1 MSRSR
6 KHNFV
11 GVTLLATGVVA
22 VLATGGYL
30 YEKPMIMQTRNH
42 QAELG
47 EEYNPYRYFDF
58 LFMAGNSDVEVIGN
72 IDMQK
77 KGTYDIKLH
86 ARAQDI
92 PVKVT
97 VTDSKAP
104 EMILKEVRTDMYTEV
119 KPEDFIESIKDAQ
132 GYSLEFAKG
141 TELQKAGKSKVTII
155 AKDEDGN
162 ESKATTTLQRIDDTV
177 SPVIK
182 GVESVYELIMGTKL
196 NTENIRVTDDLD
208 LNPTLKVDVSGIDIS
223 TEGEHE
229 LKVEAEDKSGNVTSM
244 TRPVKVIENPEYSKN
259 IVYLT
264 FDDGPS
270 ENTPKI
276 LDILKKN
283 NVKATFFVTA
293 QYPKYASYMKDEKEQ
308 GHTVALHT
316 YTHDYEKVY
325 KSEKAY
331 FDDLKKIQDYA
342 KKHTGEESH
351 LIRFPGGSSNTVS
364 ANYSQGIM
372 SKLTKSVIDKGY
384 QYFDWNVTSSDAS
397 GWGVPANDIAKSAC
411 VDWGGNLVILMHDT
425 SGKETTVQAL
435 PKIIKYYKD
444 RGYEFR
450 ALTEDSFPAHHG
462 VNN

>member
-6 KHNFV
+6 KHNFI
-11 GVTLLATGVVA
+11 GVTALATAVVSFLS
-22 VLATGGYL
+22 VGGYL
-30 YEKPMIMQTRNH
+30 YEKPMIMRTKNH

-72 IDMQK
+72 IDMQQ

-97 VTDSKAP
+97 VIDSKAP

-155 AKDEDGN
+155 ARDEDGN

-182 GVESVYELIMGTKL
+182 GVESSYELIMGTKI
-196 NTENIRVTDDLD
+196 NTENIRATDDLD
-208 LNPTLKVDVSGIDIS
+208 LNPTLEVDVSGIDTS
-223 TEGEHE
+223 TEGEYE
-229 LKVEAEDKSGNVTSM
+229 LKVEAKDKSGNVTSM

-293 QYPKYASYMKDEKEQ
+293 QYPKYANYMKDEKEQ

-316 YTHDYEKVY
+316 YTHDYGTVY

-342 KKHTGEESH
+342 KKYTGEESH
-351 LIRFPGGSSNTVS
+351 QIRFPGGSSNTVS
-364 ANYSQGIM
+364 ASYSQGIM
-372 SKLTKSVIDKGY
+372 SKLTKSVIEKGY

-397 GWGVPANDIAKSAC
+397 GWGVPASDIAKSAC
-411 VDWGGNLVILMHDT
+411 VDWGGNLVVLMHDT